1 VGRVRVLPE
10 VLAHQIAAGE
20 IVERPASVVKEL
32 VENALD
38 AEASSVR
45 VYLEE
50 GGKRVIRVT
59 DDGYGMTAEDATLA
73 FEHHATSKI
82 AQVEDL
88 QQIRTL
94 GFRGEALPSIA
105 SVSRTILKTVD
116 RDSSDS
122 AAAPGIEIEYEG
134 GRRSRMLEIAWPGGT
149 EITVRELF
157 YNVPARRK
165 FLKTSATELSH
176 VSRLL
181 TCYALAFP
189 GIEFRLDH
197 ESRNILDAFSVDK
210 GRERVFQLFGE
221 RLVEALAPLDYAAG
235 TIRISGFASLP
246 HEQRNSSQSLYLF
259 VNRRMVRDRLLTHAV
274 RQAYQNLIPAAA
286 YPVVILFLEI
296 DPALVDVNVH
306 PTKAEIRFRNSSE
319 VHSAVL
325 RAVEQSLLLH
335 RSNLSSLARDVDFA
349 RTDPVGHDHRTRD
362 SLDAFLSRT
371 STSPLFRSYEGAA
384 VGRTGSGSRLPGRLD
399 DDSQVWGTGTVGEA
413 TNDDPHGSEIP
424 HTDNLSP
431 ATVVLGQFVESFIVA
446 TDRSGVMLVDQHVA
460 HERILYDRALRALG
474 GTATVPVQRLLIAE
488 TVDLEPAQVAVVSQV
503 LDYLNQNGF
512 EVEWFGERTLIV
524 RGVPA
529 LTGSIDAKKLLG
541 QLFDELDKLDE
552 LRLDGP
558 DADRGLR
565 RLREKIAISLS
576 CRAAVKINTPLS
588 AEKMRWLID
597 ELFRCENPY
606 TCPHGRPIVLRLNL
620 EEVLRGFKRI

>member
-1 VGRVRVLPE
+1 MGRVRVLPE

-38 AEASSVR
+38 ADATSVR
-45 VYLEE
+45 VFLEE

-59 DDGYGMTAEDATLA
+59 DDGYGMTADDAVLA

-82 AQVEDL
+82 ARVEDL
-88 QQIRTL
+88 QEIHTL

-105 SVSRTILKTVD
+105 SVSRTTLKTID
-116 RDSSDS
+116 AESLKES
-122 AAAPGIEIEYEG
+122 AGPGTEIEYQG
-134 GRRSRMLEIAWPGGT
+134 GRRSAIQEIAWPGGT
-149 EITVRELF
+149 EITVCDLF

-165 FLKTSATELSH
+165 FLKTPSTELSH

-189 GIEFRLDH
+189 GTKFRLDH
-197 ESRNILDAFSVDK
+197 ESRNILDAFSVEQP
-210 GRERVFQLFGE
+210 RERVFQVFGE
-221 RLVEALAPLDYAAG
+221 RLVEALAPLDYASG
-235 TIRISGFASLP
+235 SIRITGFTSLP

-259 VNRRMVRDRLLTHAV
+259 VNRRTVRDRLLTHAV
-274 RQAYQNLIPAAA
+274 RQAYQDLIPSAA

-325 RAVEQSLLLH
+325 RAIEQSLLLH
-335 RSNLSSLARDVDFA
+335 RSNLSSLARDVPFA
-349 RTDPVGHDHRTRD
+349 PGAAGESGVRQ
-362 SLDAFLSRT
+362 SLDAFLHRT
-371 STSPLFRSYEGAA
+371 SSSPLFQERRGLGSWGARGSDLQNRPEGDAA
-384 VGRTGSGSRLPGRLD
+384 VWGSGSHVRRD
-399 DDSQVWGTGTVGEA
+399 A
-413 TNDDPHGSEIP
+413 DDPHEGGIP
-424 HTDNLSP
+424 QTDDLSP

-446 TDRSGVMLVDQHVA
+446 ADRSGVMLIDQHVA
-460 HERILYDRALRALG
+460 HERILYDRALRALAG
-474 GTATVPVQRLLIAE
+474 ASSVPVQRLLIPE
-488 TVDLEPAQVAVVSQV
+488 TVDLDPEQVAVAGQV

-512 EVEWFGERTLIV
+512 EVEWFGDRTLIV

-529 LTGSIDAKKLLG
+529 VTGDVDPTRLLG
-541 QLFDELDKLDE
+541 RLFDELDKLDE
-552 LRLDGP
+552 LRFSGT

-576 CRAAVKINTPLS
+576 CRAAIKINTPLS
-588 AEKMRWLID
+588 DEKMRWLIE
-597 ELFRCENPY
+597 ELFHCENPY
-606 TCPHGRPIVLRLNL
+606 TCPHGRPIVLRLTL
-620 EEVLRGFKRI
+620 EEILRGFKRI